1 MKHQIVPHR
10 SRPTVALMPAGGSA
24 QARSLPVRLPRHAF
38 FREPMFR
45 DHLVIDLGKGVF
57 GRVLATHIP
66 VKPVLKHVLELGAGH
81 EDVSVEHLITAAL
94 ADELLQTAHG
104 RNLVIG
110 ALVGARRD
118 PENAEVDEHLAGAA
132 VGRVPQKALARAMVE
147 QANRAH
153 PEWVDT
159 E

>member
-10 SRPTVALMPAGGSA
+10 SHPTVALMPAGGSA

-45 DHLVIDLGKGVF
+45 DHLVINLGKGAF

-81 EDVSVEHLITAAL
+81 EDVSVEHLIAAAL
-94 ADELLQTAHG
+94 TDELLQTARG

-110 ALVGARRD
+110 ALVARWD

-132 VGRVPQKALARAMVE
+132 VGRVPQKALVRAMVE

-153 PEWVDT
+153 PEWVDA